1 MRNPDQTGRF
11 QSGSRSRSWFR
22 SRSQNALLVLAF
34 AVGLVLGWVV
44 IGWWLW
50 PVRWTNSEPWHM
62 RPEYQR
68 TYVALVAESY
78 QQTGDVAQARGALD
92 GWDDEGLARLLATMR
107 SDVSTLEERQRLTD
121 LREALGLPE
130 VEEGELTSLLDQ
142 RTVVLS
148 ALLSALPLVLAI
160 ILAVSPLLR
169 DGVRESEGLP
179 RQGVGS
185 AAAELEDDFEKLLA
199 GEEEEGWGYEWVE

>member
-1 MRNPDQTGRF
+1 MRGPDQNGRF
-11 QSGSRSRSWFR
+11 QSGW
-22 SRSQNALLVLAF
+22 RSQGTRLVLAF
-34 AVGLVLGWVV
+34 VVGLVLGWGV

-50 PVRWTNSEPWHM
+50 PVRWTNSEPGHL

-68 TYVALVAESY
+68 IYVTLVAESY
-78 QQTGDVAQARGALD
+78 WRTGDVAQVREALG

-107 SDVSTLEERQRLTD
+107 SDASTLEERQRLTG
-121 LREALGLPE
+121 LAEALALPE
-130 VEEGELTSLLDQ
+130 IQAGELTSLLDQ

-169 DGVRESEGLP
+169 DGLGESEVLP
-179 RQGVGS
+179 KQGVGS
-185 AAAELEDDFEKLLA
+185 AAAELEEDLEKLLT
-199 GEEEEGWGYEWVE
+199 GEEEEGWGYEWAE

>member
-1 MRNPDQTGRF
+1 MRDSDRNGRF
-11 QSGSRSRSWFR
+11 QSGSRSRPR
-22 SRSQNALLVLAF
+22 LQGARLVLAF
-34 AVGLVLGWVV
+34 VAGLVLGWVI

-50 PVRWTNSEPWHM
+50 PVRWTNCEPWHL

-78 QQTGDVAQARGALD
+78 WQTGDVARARGALD
-92 GWDDEGLARLLATMR
+92 GWSDEALARLLATMR
-107 SDVSTLEERQRLTD
+107 SDAPTQAERQHLTD
-121 LREALGLPE
+121 LAEALALPE
-130 VEEGELTSLLDQ
+130 TQGGELASLLDQ

-169 DGVRESEGLP
+169 SGIGESEGLP
-179 RQGVGS
+179 RQGVGV
-185 AAAELEDDFEKLLA
+185 AAAELEEDLKRLLA
-199 GEEEEGWGYEWVE
+199 GEGEEGWGYEWVK